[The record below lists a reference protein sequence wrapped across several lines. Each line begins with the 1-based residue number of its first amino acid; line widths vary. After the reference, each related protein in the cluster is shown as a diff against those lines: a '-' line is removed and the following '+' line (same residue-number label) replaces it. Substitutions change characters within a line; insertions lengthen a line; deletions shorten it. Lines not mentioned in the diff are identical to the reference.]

1 MAMFPYDVNEL
12 ASGPIRCL
20 YAPIT
25 QALPATFDDI
35 VDISDPYDPA
45 TGWVDFGA
53 TAGPM
58 QVARNITTAA
68 FNIQQTTT
76 AVLER
81 VSEVVRAVTVNIAE
95 LRPDIVAMLEEGVA
109 ADKTGY
115 SQVTFGNINDLTQY
129 RMAFIGSRVKG
140 QGTVTETAPSTKTRG
155 RLFAYVAYRVQL
167 QAENLQ
173 LGFAEGDLA
182 NGNVNFRLY
191 PEAGEPEGEE
201 HGLWLFEDATAA
213 G

>member
-1 MAMFPYDVNEL
+1 MALFPYDVNEL

-25 QALPATFDDI
+25 QALPATLDDI
-35 VDISDPYDPA
+35 VDTSYPYAKVDD
-45 TGWVDFGA
+45 WEDFGA

-81 VSEVVRAVTVNIAE
+81 VSEVVRAVTVNVAE
-95 LRPDIVAMLEEGVA
+95 LRPDIVAILEEGVA
-109 ADKTGY
+109 SDNTGG

-140 QGTVTETAPSTKTRG
+140 QGVVNETGGKARG
-155 RLFAYVAYRVQL
+155 RLFGYVAYRVQL

-201 HGLWLFEDATAA
+201 HGVWLFEDASAPA